1 MQARNLKYLVLCL
14 PVLYLG
20 YGITLALQFG
30 SRPELINS
38 AANGLFLLIITFIL
52 TKKAVLKTS
61 IDFVWFIV
69 FILYVFVLHHLVTYI
84 ALGDFVSSTYTG
96 NFYIQTDMIN
106 LKPFTTIENT
116 VKQTL
121 PTMPTIIQIV
131 GNALLLA
138 PLSFFLLY
146 FKICKRASMAI
157 LVVFLT
163 SCMIELVQFAQTTL
177 ITGFDGIM
185 LPTGRSTDIDDVI
198 LNTLSGCLGVIVMYS
213 VPTLRKRIGKRKR

>member
-1 MQARNLKYLVLCL
+1 MQARNLKYLVLSL
-14 PVLYLG
+14 PLLYLG

-38 AANGLFLLIITFIL
+38 AANGIFLFIITYIL

-84 ALGDFVSSTYTG
+84 AVGDFISSTYTG
-96 NFYIQTDMIN
+96 YFYIQTNMIN
-106 LKPFTTIENT
+106 LEPFTTIENT
-116 VKQTL
+116 FRQTL
-121 PTMPTIIQIV
+121 PTMPTIIQIA

-146 FKICKRASMAI
+146 FKICKRPSMAI

-163 SCMIELVQFAQTTL
+163 SCAIELIQLAQTTL

-185 LPTGRSTDIDDVI
+185 LPDGRSTDIDDVI
-198 LNTLSGCLGVIVMYS
+198 LNTLSGCLGVVVLYS
-213 VPTLRKRIGKRKR
+213 IPALRKRIGKKRR

>member
-1 MQARNLKYLVLCL
+1 MQARNLKYLVLSL
-14 PVLYLG
+14 PLLYLG

-38 AANGLFLLIITFIL
+38 TANGIFLFIITYIL

-84 ALGDFVSSTYTG
+84 AVGDFISSTYTG
-96 NFYIQTDMIN
+96 HFYIQTNMIN
-106 LKPFTTIENT
+106 LEPFTTIENT
-116 VKQTL
+116 FRQTL
-121 PTMPTIIQIV
+121 PTMPTIIQIA

-146 FKICKRASMAI
+146 FKICKRLGMAI

-163 SCMIELVQFAQTTL
+163 SCAIELIQLAQTTL

-185 LPTGRSTDIDDVI
+185 LPDGRSTDIDDVI
-198 LNTLSGCLGVIVMYS
+198 LNTLSGCLGVVVLYS
-213 VPTLRKRIGKRKR
+213 IPALRKRIGKKRR